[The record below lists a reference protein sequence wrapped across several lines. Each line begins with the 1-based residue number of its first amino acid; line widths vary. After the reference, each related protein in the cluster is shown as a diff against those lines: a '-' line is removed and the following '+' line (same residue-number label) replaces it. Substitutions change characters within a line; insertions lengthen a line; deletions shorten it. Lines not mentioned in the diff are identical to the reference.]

1 MWWGG
6 HTDVVVVPVSTLG
19 KKSKQTPIR
28 LGYGD
33 HMTFRLAFVALP
45 AGHSQ
50 QRARCARTGRFVR
63 WALAPSLRVCGV
75 PSQAVEAPAPTAEG
89 GVSPVVSDLRSD
101 SPACE
106 ALVSVPVRRR
116 GTGLV
121 GRALVALR
129 SAGRRA
135 VAVVAGSARSLARV
149 AGGRVAR
156 FAGVAALALALTG
169 DAGPVV
175 EVPAPAQVAAARF
188 DRGGWAMD

>member
-1 MWWGG
+1 
-6 HTDVVVVPVSTLG
+6 
-19 KKSKQTPIR
+19 
-28 LGYGD
+28 
-33 HMTFRLAFVALP
+33 MTYRLAFVALP
-45 AGHSQ
+45 AGDPR

-75 PSQAVEAPAPTAEG
+75 PSQVAEAPAPAAEG
-89 GVSPVVSDLRSD
+89 GVQVESVLRTDSPV
-101 SPACE
+101 CE
-106 ALVSVPVRRR
+106 VPVSVPVRRR

-156 FAGVAALALALTG
+156 LAGAAALALALTG
-169 DAGPVV
+169 DVGPVV